1 MTFNI
6 YLTNKYTWILI
17 NTKKKADQRLIAS
30 QMKKQMIQTIED
42 YRNQT
47 LDQDFQS
54 SKLFKPII
62 KAQKEVKDTLDQKQ
76 DKNQKALA
84 SNLEDIAMLQYT
96 YEKAEKRQNYQLVT
110 NQQ

>member
-1 MTFNI
+1 MD
-6 YLTNKYTWILI
+6 I
-17 NTKKKADQRLIAS
+17 NQYKKNADQRLIAS
-30 QMKKQMIQTIED
+30 QIKKQMIQTIKE

-62 KAQKEVKDTLDQKQ
+62 KAQKEVKDTIDQKQ
-76 DKNQKALA
+76 DKLNNLNNLIKNKKLLYLIWKILQCYKKHMKNQK
-84 SNLEDIAMLQYT
+84 
-96 YEKAEKRQNYQLVT
+96 KRQNYLLVT